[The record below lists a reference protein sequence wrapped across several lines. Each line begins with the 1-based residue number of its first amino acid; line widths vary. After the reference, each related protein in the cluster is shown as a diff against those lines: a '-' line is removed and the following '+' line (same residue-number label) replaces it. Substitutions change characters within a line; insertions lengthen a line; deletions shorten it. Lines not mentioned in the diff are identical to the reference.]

1 MPSHLTGNA
10 EILEETLMGGPELAP
25 HRLLHLLL
33 CVYIST
39 TFYMNF
45 FNGKEV
51 PVPDYRYSNMSL
63 ISVICFSDVQL
74 TIRGIATGTAK
85 SPPKEP

>member
-45 FNGKEV
+45 
-51 PVPDYRYSNMSL
+51 
-63 ISVICFSDVQL
+63 L
-74 TIRGIATGTAK
+74 TEQRGTGTGLPVQQYVAYF
-85 SPPKEP
+85 SYLLQRGV